1 LGAGRPLYRAL
12 LVRLGA
18 EAGYCLLQ
26 SYHHGAGD
34 GTTGMLGLAAI
45 LQRYTALLT
54 DSGTAP
60 PPATP
65 RPPRPPVEQLTQQP
79 DGGAV
84 LPRLLVEKE
93 ERARSYL
100 PRLPFDLG
108 ELERCR
114 AEQLPCNS
122 SLWREGSEACYS
134 AVRTRCRQEGVT
146 VGSLALAACYL
157 AQAVVHCR
165 ATHHTP
171 ATYPGLQDTLVD
183 IPVNARRQVS
193 PVIGDEYAGLYI
205 TELTSVASVTAD
217 TGLWQLARVLAT
229 QLHHRMQAGEH
240 LAFSQAKHQFE
251 TDQRTAEVA
260 ASVPA
265 HQVVDMLFSNKR
277 FLCGPLKFDWG
288 RVRACH
294 SLGSFWTPGFANYL
308 LLFQATDIFTY
319 NLVHCPGKRNR
330 GTAENLLDTFH
341 IIMESSAGAGEQYG
355 FRDIFSS
362 MEE

>member
-1 LGAGRPLYRAL
+1 METEPHLRADCDPTSRVWRAATDWSEVFRYEDWSDQAVAAGGAVAAVWPRAEREVNTAFQLGAGRPLYRAL
-12 LVRLGA
+12 LVRLGD
-18 EAGYCLLQ
+18 EAGYCVLQ

-79 DGGAV
+79 DGGAA

-122 SLWREGSEACYS
+122 SLWREGSEVCAVLCTLCIVLYCTVLPCTEQACYS

-146 VGSLALAACYL
+146 VGRS
-157 AQAVVHCR
+157 
-165 ATHHTP
+165 
-171 ATYPGLQDTLVD
+171 VD
-183 IPVNARRQVS
+183 YGSVNVC
-193 PVIGDEYAGLYI
+193 
-205 TELTSVASVTAD
+205 
-217 TGLWQLARVLAT
+217 TG
-229 QLHHRMQAGEH
+229 H
-240 LAFSQAKHQFE
+240 
-251 TDQRTAEVA
+251 
-260 ASVPA
+260 
-265 HQVVDMLFSNKR
+265 
-277 FLCGPLKFDWG
+277 
-288 RVRACH
+288 
-294 SLGSFWTPGFANYL
+294 
-308 LLFQATDIFTY
+308 
-319 NLVHCPGKRNR
+319 
-330 GTAENLLDTFH
+330 
-341 IIMESSAGAGEQYG
+341 
-355 FRDIFSS
+355 
-362 MEE
+362 